1 MSPTPVPGAALARA
15 AHDAWLLAVGLLLGL
30 VALSVAWELFLA
42 PLRPGG
48 SWLVLKVLPLLA
60 PLRGILHGRRYTFQW
75 STLLIWLY
83 VAEGSARAYLESGL
97 GSWLAGAE
105 FAMACAYFGA
115 AVAYL
120 RATPASPSAT
130 ARTR

>member
-1 MSPTPVPGAALARA
+1 MHR
-15 AHDAWLLAVGLLLGL
+15 AWLAAVGFLL
-30 VALSVAWELFLA
+30 ALIVLCVAWELFLA

-48 SWLVLKVLPLLA
+48 TWLVLKVVPLLL

-83 VAEGSARAYLESGL
+83 AAEGAARTFTDTGLSAA
-97 GSWLAGAE
+97 LAAAE
-105 FAMACAYFGA
+105 TVLAFGYFGA

-120 RATPASPSAT
+120 RATPGEASSG
-130 ARTR
+130 RTR